1 MAVPS
6 GNNDKKNT
14 AGGAFVATT
23 EGGTILGN
31 ETTGD
36 VITKALALKDNATAW
51 NDGTKPKV
59 LADGLQGNQK
69 ALSAGTFAYEAAG
82 KYVIAA
88 SSSTLSGV
96 ASNKIL
102 ITGRGETRRSIAQFE
117 HMYGAQTVTAFR
129 QGQFSWTN
137 TTRAGA
143 SLAARINWMN
153 VASGGMDTATVPTT
167 MSAVNM
173 YAPGGSARDG
183 SGANAKHTDVAANPT
198 RAIPGRLVI
207 KANFITSEL
216 DPWTA
221 TEPGSDFYKYS
232 PITGI

>member
-1 MAVPS
+1 MTVPT

-14 AGGAFVATT
+14 AGGSFTAAK
-23 EGGTILGN
+23 EGGTILSN

-51 NDGTKPKV
+51 NDGSKPRV
-59 LADGLQGNQK
+59 LNDGLQGNAK
-69 ALSAGTFAYEAAG
+69 ALSGGTFAYEAAG

-137 TTRAGA
+137 TTRAGV

-153 VASGGMDTATVPTT
+153 VASGGMDTATAPTS
-167 MSAVNM
+167 MAAVDPWDPI
-173 YAPGGSARDG
+173 A
-183 SGANAKHTDVAANPT
+183 GATAKHSDSAANPT
-198 RAIPGRLVI
+198 RAIPGELVM
-207 KANFITSEL
+207 KVDFVDLTV
-216 DPWTA
+216 A
-221 TEPGSDFYKYS
+221 TGGDFFDYKT
-232 PITGI
+232 ITGM

>member
-1 MAVPS
+1 MTVPT

-14 AGGAFVATT
+14 SGGTFTATT

-31 ETTGD
+31 QSTGT

-69 ALSAGTFAYEAAG
+69 AVSAGTFAYEVAG

-88 SSSTLSGV
+88 SSTTLSGV
-96 ASNKIL
+96 SSTKML
-102 ITGRGETRRSIAQFE
+102 ITGQGSSQRSIAQFE
-117 HMYGAQTVTAFR
+117 HMFGAQTVTAFR

-153 VASGGMDTATVPTT
+153 VASGGMDTATIPTS
-167 MSAVNM
+167 MAGVN
-173 YAPGGSARDG
+173 PWNPV
-183 SGANAKHTDVAANPT
+183 SGAAARHSDSAANPT
-198 RAIPGRLVI
+198 RAIPGELVM
-207 KANFITSEL
+207 KA
-216 DPWTA
+216 
-221 TEPGSDFYKYS
+221 DFVTLTVASGGDFFDYK
-232 PITGI
+232 PITGM